1 MQTPRPAPPGAEC
14 QERSER
20 KRKMKT
26 TGTIMAGAIA
36 FGAMCMLAGC
46 KETYENPGK
55 FIDKYVIQ
63 DCVNTIWTPEF
74 LAECKLKGPFVSD
87 LKLEQEMSFVG
98 AVTVVSAKLRFEPVD
113 RKAVYIQRPVF
124 PKMPYATA
132 QVKTADKLGDTL
144 EAAVAIPRSK
154 MDNGVFAPAVKIS
167 RDTIQGWG
175 TVGALELVDPKKCE
189 AGVAQL
195 LKQYGNEAN
204 QYEFL
209 KYAKAYATNGQL
221 EYVHD
226 KELLQLF
233 ADYAVAI
240 KASCEKGRYANS
252 RSTRQDLAGVERL
265 LEMLKAKGASLRNIA
280 ADNEAVL
287 KTVAQKGRN
296 LFMGVIQAN
305 VEREAA
311 GWDSVW
317 PKTTKT
323 ASGDPEDISGRVF
336 KNSTEYF
343 NTLFDI
349 ANAKKADW
357 APYVSAVDI
366 DCALYEGKSR
376 WNVAAGVTDEMED
389 AVPMFIS
396 ANFDCRNLP
405 KGSYDGKKDADKIIP
420 IGTCPVLGNSGIVVI
435 NKGGAANYIPAS
447 RVSLGTIFCGQ
458 SVHEMPESYLAP

>member
-1 MQTPRPAPPGAEC
+1 
-14 QERSER
+14 
-20 KRKMKT
+20 MKT
-26 TGTIMAGAIA
+26 TRLTTMGAIA

-46 KETYENPGK
+46 KEDYKDPEK

-63 DCVNTIWTPEF
+63 DCANKIWTPEF
-74 LAECKLKGPFVSD
+74 LAERGLKGPTVSNIS
-87 LKLEQEMSFVG
+87 LEQRSSFAG
-98 AVTVVSAKLRFEPVD
+98 TFTCVSATMKFEPVD
-113 RKAVYIQRPVF
+113 SQAIYIKAPWLST
-124 PKMPYATA
+124 MPYAVA
-132 QVKTADKLGDTL
+132 EVKSAKQLGDTL
-144 EAAVAIPRSK
+144 EATVVVARSK
-154 MDNGVFAPAVKIS
+154 MDDGVFAPVEKVD
-167 RDTIQGWG
+167 RNTIQGWG
-175 TVGALELVDPKKCE
+175 TVHTLELVNPKKCE

-204 QYEFL
+204 EYEFI

-240 KASCEKGRYANS
+240 KSSCEKGRYANS

-287 KTVAQKGRN
+287 KAVAQKGRN

-305 VEREAA
+305 VELEAA
-311 GWDSVW
+311 GLDSVW

-323 ASGDPEDISGRVF
+323 VSGDPEDISGRVF

-343 NTLFDI
+343 NALFDI

-357 APYVSAVDI
+357 APYVSGVDI

-376 WNVAAGVTDEMED
+376 WNVAVGVTDEMED
-389 AVPMFIS
+389 IVPVLIS

-405 KGSYDGKKDADKIIP
+405 RGSYDGKKDADRIIP

-435 NKGGAANYIPAS
+435 HKGGAANYIPAAQVTL
-447 RVSLGTIFCGQ
+447 RRIFSGQ
-458 SVHEMPESYLAP
+458 SVYQMPEAYLAP